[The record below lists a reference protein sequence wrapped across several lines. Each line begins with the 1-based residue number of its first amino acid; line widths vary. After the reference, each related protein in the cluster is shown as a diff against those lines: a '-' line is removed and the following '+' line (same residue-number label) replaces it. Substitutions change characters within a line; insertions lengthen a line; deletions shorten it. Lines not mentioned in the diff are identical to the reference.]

1 MTVDYVI
8 NPVGYVYKSNGVSFK
23 CGSVSIMWTIS
34 LLEYNRPRVS
44 GSKKI
49 SALSKLLAAK
59 ASIKD
64 TSDKDDDTEEE
75 EEEDDDN
82 SIE

>member
-1 MTVDYVI
+1 
-8 NPVGYVYKSNGVSFK
+8 
-23 CGSVSIMWTIS
+23 
-34 LLEYNRPRVS
+34 VS